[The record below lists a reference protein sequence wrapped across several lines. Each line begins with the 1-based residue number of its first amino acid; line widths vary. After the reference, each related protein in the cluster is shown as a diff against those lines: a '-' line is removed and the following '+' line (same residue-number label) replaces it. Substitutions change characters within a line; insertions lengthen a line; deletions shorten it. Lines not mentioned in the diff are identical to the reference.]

1 MGPGTS
7 PQSDSVLCLLRRP
20 EFWATPRSSPY
31 KTYGGPWRTVTEI
44 SVTVD
49 HFPLAPS
56 LRVAGSPH
64 LVLSTQIFLGDLSA
78 SVGILGRPN
87 SRSLAAGASP
97 GTPKNRACPWT
108 LGHKHS
114 SSLYSNILTK
124 SLEMENTMYRLPIS
138 LRVLY
143 KFFSFFHG
151 KKVTMTKFYLW
162 YI

>member
-1 MGPGTS
+1 MKIRKSVSGDLGRLSTHLNSIFLRTFSNNSSSNILYSMGPGTS

-44 SVTVD
+44 SVTAD

-56 LRVAGSPH
+56 SRAAGSPH

-87 SRSLAAGASP
+87 SRSPAAGASP
-97 GTPKNRACPWT
+97 GTALNRGSPRVSGTSTHPLC
-108 LGHKHS
+108 
-114 SSLYSNILTK
+114 
-124 SLEMENTMYRLPIS
+124 RLI
-138 LRVLY
+138 Y
-143 KFFSFFHG
+143 
-151 KKVTMTKFYLW
+151 
-162 YI
+162 